1 MLLCVH
7 ALCTVHDPL
16 IAVVHLVTQDEYLSS
31 KKCRKCKG
39 WLTQVSPR
47 EKKCNSSDCSVTV
60 VNRDDNAQVCAL
72 RPPPPSSLDPL
83 HITLPCPC
91 CSRCPPVPGA
101 PHCPGQPA
109 ALRGDVVGWAG
120 SSKLPRAPT
129 QQAEGLSEHPLQPA
143 LAQLQHRSS
152 PDRPPLPGS
161 LSTLATTGTCRQSC
175 IARALPPP
183 SAFTHSTRIAPLFAP
198 LTYTHAQQAH
208 PLTPC

>member
-1 MLLCVH
+1 M
-7 ALCTVHDPL
+7 HDPL

-72 RPPPPSSLDPL
+72 RPPPLPLGPSSHHPTMPLLLTLPPCPRCPTLPRPTCSSAWRCGWMGRIVQATSSAHPASRRPERTPTATCTGTAAAPQQSRPPPPPREPL
-83 HITLPCPC
+83 H
-91 CSRCPPVPGA
+91 PGNDRNLQA
-101 PHCPGQPA
+101 IMH
-109 ALRGDVVGWAG
+109 
-120 SSKLPRAPT
+120 RA
-129 QQAEGLSEHPLQPA
+129 
-143 LAQLQHRSS
+143 
-152 PDRPPLPGS
+152 RPP
-161 LSTLATTGTCRQSC
+161 
-175 IARALPPP
+175 PPP